1 MGPNS
6 RHPINFDAGNP
17 IISAGLPILILSV
30 YMGFACG
37 QKVTL
42 TLSSYKTAGV
52 VSSTGMAKELYFT

>member
-17 IISAGLPILILSV
+17 IISAGLPILILNV

-52 VSSTGMAKELYFT
+52 VPSTGMAKELYLT

>member
-30 YMGFACG
+30 YTGFACG

-42 TLSSYKTAGV
+42 TFSSYKTAGV
-52 VSSTGMAKELYFT
+52 VSSTGMAKKLYLT

>member
-17 IISAGLPILILSV
+17 IISADLPILILNV

-52 VSSTGMAKELYFT
+52 VSSTGMAKELYLT

>member
-17 IISAGLPILILSV
+17 IISAGLPILILNV

-42 TLSSYKTAGV
+42 TLGSYKTAGV
-52 VSSTGMAKELYFT
+52 VPSTGMAKELYLT